1 MAPHNL
7 SDQLL
12 HEIGRQ
18 IVHGELLPGAVLP
31 KAEILSEQKGVSRTV
46 VREALKGLA
55 ARRLVESST
64 KVGTVV
70 CPRTEWQWWDP
81 DLLSWA
87 SESRDN
93 KPFLMQLTEVRLAI
107 EPAAVQLAAKNA
119 NEDDINHIRS
129 CFRELESSI
138 EDEPAWIKADY
149 EFHNSILAASHNE
162 LMLSLVQTLRNALE
176 KSRQKTIKVLKEKTT
191 ADYNKPIEEVIARH
205 KAVME
210 AICSRDAALA
220 HQKMQELLLRVVQLI
235 EHDKA
240 ESMQP
245 LSEGKR

>member
-12 HEIGRQ
+12 HDIGRQ
-18 IVHGELLPGAVLP
+18 IVHGELLPGDILP
-31 KAEILSEQKGVSRTV
+31 KVEILSELKGVSRTV

-81 DLLSWA
+81 DLLLWA
-87 SESRDN
+87 SELKEN
-93 KPFLMQLTEVRLAI
+93 KQFLMQLTEVRLAI

-119 NEDDINHIRS
+119 NEEDIKNIHS
-129 CFRELESSI
+129 CFQELEKSLD
-138 EDEPAWIKADY
+138 DESAWIKADY
-149 EFHNSILAASHNE
+149 EFHNSILVASHNE
-162 LMLSLVQTLRNALE
+162 LMLSLVQTLRKALE
-176 KSRQKTIKVLKEKTT
+176 QSRQKTIQVLKEKTT
-191 ADYNKPIEEVIARH
+191 ADYQKPTEEVLARH

-210 AICSRDAALA
+210 AICARDGALA

-235 EHDKA
+235 ENYKA
-240 ESMQP
+240 ESM
-245 LSEGKR
+245 